1 MRLDKYKV
9 NDFSRSKMQQLIKE
23 NKVLVNGK
31 VVSKASYE
39 VNENDVVTLLLD
51 EYNFPSRAGYK
62 LLKAIKEFNL
72 DFKDKIILDVGASTG
87 GFTSCSLYFGA
98 KQVYSVDVGDSQ
110 LVESLKQDKRVKSIE
125 NMNILDLKSSDVD
138 DNKFD
143 YIVIDVSFVSLESI
157 MPCLK
162 KFLKDDGLIVALI
175 KPQFETLK
183 YQTKNH
189 IIKDPTIHKII
200 LRDVI
205 TNLDNIGYSLLK
217 LDYSPIKGSKGNIEF
232 IALLTP
238 IKTNVEIDIKGIVD
252 NAHRELKKED

>member
-1 MRLDKYKV
+1 MRLDKYKI
-9 NDFSRSKMQQLIKE
+9 NDISRSKMQQLIKE

-31 VVSKASYE
+31 VINKASYE
-39 VNENDVVTLLLD
+39 VNEEDVVTLLLD

-62 LLKAIKEFNL
+62 LLKAIKEFKL

-98 KQVYSVDVGDSQ
+98 KKVYSVDVGDSQ
-110 LVESLKQDKRVKSIE
+110 LVDSLKQDKRVKSIE

-162 KFLKDDGLIVALI
+162 KFLKEDGLIVALI
-175 KPQFETLK
+175 KPQFETIK
-183 YQTKNH
+183 YQTKSH
-189 IIKDPTIHKII
+189 IIKDPTVHKII

-205 TNLDNIGYSLLK
+205 TNLNNIGYSLLK

-232 IALLTP
+232 ISLFTP
-238 IKTNVEIDIKGIVD
+238 IKTNVEIDIKGIVAK
-252 NAHRELKKED
+252 AHLELKKEE